1 MQQKE
6 EPPHRTETER
16 HWDQI
21 CLGLTA
27 AGTAVMAAVFLI
39 SGITEEKTEP
49 FKLGF
54 PIPARRR

>member
-27 AGTAVMAAVFLI
+27 AGTAVMAAVLLI
-39 SGITEEKTEP
+39 SGIAEERTEP
-49 FKLGF
+49 LKMISG
-54 PIPARRR
+54 